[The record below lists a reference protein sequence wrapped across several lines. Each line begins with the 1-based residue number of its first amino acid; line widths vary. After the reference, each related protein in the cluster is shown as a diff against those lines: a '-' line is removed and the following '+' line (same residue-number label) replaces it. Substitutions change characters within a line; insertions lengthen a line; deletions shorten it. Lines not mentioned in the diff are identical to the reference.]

1 MANQEDRHIDK
12 EKDEN
17 DSHKRNGSTTTTTT
31 TVVTKTWLLG
41 LPR

>member
-1 MANQEDRHIDK
+1 MANQEDKHIDK
-12 EKDEN
+12 EQGES
-17 DSHKRNGSTTTTTT
+17 DSQKKNGSTTTTTT